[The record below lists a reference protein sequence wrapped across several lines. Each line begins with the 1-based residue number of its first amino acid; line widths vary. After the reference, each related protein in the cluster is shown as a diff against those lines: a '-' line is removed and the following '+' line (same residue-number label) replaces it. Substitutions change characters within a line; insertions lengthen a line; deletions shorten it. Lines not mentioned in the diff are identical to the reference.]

1 MAISVKLLAAL
12 LVLSFI
18 STGNCQ
24 CVLNNITISQ
34 KMTGFQ
40 IHGMTEWD
48 VTITNNCICSQS
60 DLKLDCK
67 GFATTLSIDPS
78 ILSISDNECLV
89 NNGKPI
95 FNSKPITFK
104 YAQTPK
110 FNFKP
115 ISSQI
120 SCS

>member
-1 MAISVKLLAAL
+1 MPIFPKLLAAL
-12 LVLSFI
+12 LVLSLI

-24 CVLNNITISQ
+24 CFLNNIKISQ
-34 KMTGFQ
+34 SMTGFQ
-40 IHGMTEWD
+40 IHGMTEWK

-78 ILSISDNECLV
+78 ILAISDSECLV
-89 NNGKPI
+89 NNGQPI
-95 FNSKPITFK
+95 FNSRPITFK
-104 YAQTPK
+104 YAQSPK

-115 ISSQI
+115 LSSQI